1 VVNFIMHKKFATI
14 FTFMRRTQER
24 HVTCLQIKLCNFF
37 YTKQGRRNVL
47 PSVRKGQYFFIQT
60 LC

>member
-37 YTKQGRRNVL
+37 VYKTG
-47 PSVRKGQYFFIQT
+47 GEEMFFQV
-60 LC
+60 